1 MPQETDKFLQA
12 EEAAEKLTE
21 TLKKLHSEATSY
33 QTAKKELDTVRQRLL
48 GLIESTE
55 KVAADTQEIIKTL
68 KAIGGPE
75 ILKKL
80 DNLKILVLITLAVS
94 LVAVIITFLR

>member
-1 MPQETDKFLQA
+1 MPQETEKFLQA
-12 EEAAEKLTE
+12 EEAVEKLTE
-21 TLKKLHSEATSY
+21 TLKKLHLETTSY
-33 QTAKKELDTVRQRLL
+33 QTAKEELDAVRQRLL

-55 KVAADTQEIIKTL
+55 KVATDTQEIIKTL

-75 ILKKL
+75 ILKRL

-94 LVAVIITFLR
+94 VVAVIITFLR

>member
-21 TLKKLHSEATSY
+21 TLKKLHTEATSY
-33 QTAKKELDTVRQRLL
+33 QTAKKELDAVRQRLL

-55 KVAADTQEIIKTL
+55 KVVVDTQETIKTL

-75 ILKKL
+75 ILKRL
-80 DNLKILVLITLAVS
+80 NNLKILVLITLAVS
-94 LVAVIITFLR
+94 VAAVIITYLR